1 MSDLQV
7 QGNTKIV
14 IVKDYGITHALKKL
28 VEDNPNAVMTNGK
41 ISTEQWIHTM
51 KALDA
56 IQQKRLENNQ
66 SPIFSGGTD
75 KSSDG
80 WHTSY
85 VVHPNQEI
93 EFTPEE
99 MTSLYNSMGVQINQP
114 EEIVVAT
121 PEQVQ
126 AVQDSLQAKQDSIQ
140 AAQQQPAAAAEQPDD
155 KQRYSLS
162 WGQIGN
168 IAANSGKNFVKNMFC
183 DENGFSWKRT
193 GTTLGTV
200 LGLTFAAPIAA
211 KCGGGKKL
219 VNNIARLSK
228 GAGFALGGY
237 MTYHGGKNL
246 IQGTSGYYN
255 STTEEE
261 AKANMAQAWDGGI
274 EAGTAIPAFF
284 VIKGGA
290 NKGKRMAEKR
300 TAAAEEPPKPAE
312 VKPADGAES
321 RAISDDVPIM
331 EEARP
336 ADDFVLNDDVR
347 IEDDFRPAEEVRP
360 AEEFKLNDDVKPTDD
375 FRPAEEVRPAEE
387 ARAADDVR
395 PADDVS
401 SEITPENTGKPAD
414 DLDISIPE
422 EKIEVK
428 PAETRFSEAKD
439 ISDIQ
444 NMKGLIKELLKKNPK
459 NENLIKRFLTDVK
472 DYNTPEFSKSSIETV
487 LTQSAD
493 LLNCGL
499 NVFIQNG
506 KIYMYLNDG
515 GVYATKLNCAAN

>member
-140 AAQQQPAAAAEQPDD
+140 AAQQQPAAAAEQPDEQ
-155 KQRYSLS
+155 QRYSLS

-321 RAISDDVPIM
+321 RAVSDDVPIM
-331 EEARP
+331 EEAR
-336 ADDFVLNDDVR
+336 
-347 IEDDFRPAEEVRP
+347 
-360 AEEFKLNDDVKPTDD
+360 
-375 FRPAEEVRPAEE
+375 
-387 ARAADDVR
+387 
-395 PADDVS
+395 
-401 SEITPENTGKPAD
+401 PAD

-444 NMKGLIKELLKKNPK
+444 NMKGLIKELLEKNPK
-459 NENLIKRFLTDVK
+459 NEDLIKRFLTDVK